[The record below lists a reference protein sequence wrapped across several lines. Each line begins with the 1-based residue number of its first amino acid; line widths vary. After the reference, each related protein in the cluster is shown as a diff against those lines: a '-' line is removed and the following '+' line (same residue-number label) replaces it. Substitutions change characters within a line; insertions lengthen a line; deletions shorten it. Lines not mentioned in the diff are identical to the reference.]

1 MTKSSAFAPLEP
13 GGGRSIAA
21 AMQLVRDELTL
32 TPDRWSR
39 MLRITALVTI
49 VVIVS
54 NALRVPQIALSA
66 YMIFFFS
73 KSDVVTTVR
82 SGIAA
87 VVGLALVLALVLVV
101 YSATFG
107 EPALRLLAMGCA
119 IFGGFYLVRSSPAG
133 PLGLVLG
140 LATSYALAL
149 VDSDASP
156 EKLTRV
162 LLWIWAVISY
172 PVALLVVS
180 DLALG
185 RRPEELFRRGIS
197 ARLRAAGAFLAGDPG
212 DDARARREFERL
224 ERMGTGDVSPYA
236 NAGPGAAAGTR
247 TRLLAQVDLL
257 LLLVRELPPGAK
269 RSGALARALVAAGE
283 ACRAASDAV
292 LAGGRVLPG
301 FLESWKHELAGRTD
315 LPADVLAVALPLLSC
330 VTDIGS
336 CLVELHDAPS
346 AAPSPK
352 PPAEVA
358 HAAPSNQTEAVQFAL
373 KVTLAAVAAYILFT
387 SLDWSGIHTA
397 MLTCLLVAQDSAGA
411 TIHKLMLRIAGAGLG
426 AALGIASIV
435 FVLPHLETVGGLA
448 ILVAVVTL
456 FAAWI
461 GTARETISYA
471 GWQIAFAFYLTVL
484 QGFSRTSKMVVGRD
498 RVIGILVG
506 NLIISVVFTTVWPDR
521 IKTVLREALGR
532 AVQSLADALR
542 LPSNRTMEAE
552 LAFRAELQ
560 KVKQSGLQ
568 ATFEPGGG
576 GLPSPV
582 AAVESLF
589 VPIHALI
596 QQPLD
601 SHMVS
606 QGDAAALRAAGEAAA
621 KKLSDLAAA
630 IPELRPTPPF
640 QAPAI
645 LPAVDGDPRARLQ
658 AKWFE
663 LLEDRISHLAAE
675 TRRAAAAEATP

>member
-1 MTKSSAFAPLEP
+1 MMEGSAAI
-13 GGGRSIAA
+13 R
-21 AMQLVRDELTL
+21 LVRDELAL
-32 TPDRWSR
+32 TPDRWAR
-39 MLRITALVTI
+39 MLRMTALVTV

-54 NALRVPQIALSA
+54 NALRVPNLALSA

-73 KSDVVTTVR
+73 KSDVVATVR
-82 SGIAA
+82 TGIAG
-87 VVGLALVLALVLVV
+87 VVGLTLVLTLAFVV
-101 YSATFG
+101 YSVTLG

-119 IFGGFYLVRSSPAG
+119 IFGGFYLLRSSPVG
-133 PLGLVLG
+133 PLGLLIG
-140 LATSYALAL
+140 LAISYALAL
-149 VDSDASP
+149 VDSNASP
-156 EKLTRV
+156 EKLTRE
-162 LLWIWAVISY
+162 LLWIWVVISY
-172 PVALLVVS
+172 PIALLVVS

-197 ARLRAAGAFLAGDPG
+197 ARLRAAGAFLAGDPD
-212 DDARARREFERL
+212 DDARARREFEWL
-224 ERMGTGDVSPYA
+224 ERMGTGDISPYA

-247 TRLLAQVDLL
+247 TRLLAQLDLL
-257 LLLVRELPPGAK
+257 LLLVRELPPDAK
-269 RSGALARALVAAGE
+269 RSHALARALVAAGE
-283 ACRAASDAV
+283 ACLAASDAV
-292 LAGGRVLPG
+292 LAGRRVLPG
-301 FLESWKHELAGRTD
+301 FLASWQHELAGRTD

-352 PPAEVA
+352 PRAEA
-358 HAAPSNQTEAVQFAL
+358 ANAAPSNHTEAVQFAL
-373 KVTLAAVAAYILFT
+373 KVTLASMTAYILYT
-387 SLDWSGIHTA
+387 SLDWWGIHTA
-397 MLTCLLVAQDSAGA
+397 MLTCFLVAQDSAGA
-411 TIHKLMLRIAGAGLG
+411 TIHKLTLRIAGALIGG
-426 AALGIASIV
+426 ALGIASIV
-435 FVLPHLETVGGLA
+435 FVLPQLETVGGLA
-448 ILVAVVTL
+448 LLVAAVTL
-456 FAAWI
+456 LAAWI
-461 GTARETISYA
+461 ATARETISYA

-498 RVIGILVG
+498 RVIGILLG
-506 NLIISVVFTTVWPDR
+506 NLIMSVVFTTVWPDR

-542 LPSNRTMEAE
+542 LPSNRTTEAQ

-576 GLPSPV
+576 DLSPPV
-582 AAVESLF
+582 AAIESLF

-601 SHMVS
+601 SHLVS
-606 QGDAAALRAAGEAAA
+606 QGDAAALRAAGETAA
-621 KKLSDLAAA
+621 KRLSDLAAA
-630 IPELRPTPPF
+630 IPELRPIPPF
-640 QAPAI
+640 QGPAI

-675 TRRAAAAEATP
+675 TRRAAAAEGTP